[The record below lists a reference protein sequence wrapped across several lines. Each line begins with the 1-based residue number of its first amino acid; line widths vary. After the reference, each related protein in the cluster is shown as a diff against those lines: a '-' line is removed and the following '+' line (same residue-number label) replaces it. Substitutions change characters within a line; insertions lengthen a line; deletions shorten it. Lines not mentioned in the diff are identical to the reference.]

1 MGIVI
6 LIETMQYFTFAAI
19 LVAAV
24 AQEGQEGTAEIMND
38 TPLSDA
44 VNNQVSSIGSIG
56 EWTWTEPDG
65 AKTAGLYIEFNTA
78 CNGCMFANN
87 AVVQAWMESPSETSP
102 GKVDGMICTANWEK
116 SAQWSVNH
124 QVTNYKDA
132 EPLSDHT
139 KAWNYNYGYVT
150 DESSPWN
157 FWQEDDEDKEE
168 AYASAYSKNSLSRQA
183 CRAVGTLYGEKA
195 DGTYDAELGGS
206 TGSYWDWKN
215 NYSPWTFTSGFRVY
229 ASASDAEPYTWGSAG
244 ETTYTLADHG
254 FTDTTPPP
262 AEEPDSTET
271 DGSGAAALMAS
282 VTALAAVL
290 VF

>member
-1 MGIVI
+1 MGVI
-6 LIETMQYFTFAAI
+6 LFETMQYFTFAAI
-19 LVAAV
+19 LGSAV
-24 AQEGQEGTAEIMND
+24 AQTVGVVND
-38 TPLSDA
+38 TPITDA
-44 VNNQVSSIGSIG
+44 VTGQVSSTGSIG
-56 EWTWTEPDG
+56 EWTYTEEDG
-65 AKTAGLYIEFNTA
+65 ALTAGLYIEFSTA

-87 AVVQAWMESPSETSP
+87 AVVQAWMEGPSADAP

-157 FWQEDDEDKEE
+157 FWQEDSEDKEE

-183 CRAVGTLYGEKA
+183 CRAVGVLYGEKA
-195 DGTYDAELGGS
+195 DGTYDEELGGS
-206 TGSYWDWKN
+206 TGMYWDWKN
-215 NYSPWTFTSGFRVY
+215 NNSPFTFTSGFRVY
-229 ASASDAEPYTWGSAG
+229 ESASDDEPYTWGSAG

-262 AEEPDSTET
+262 AEDDTTTDPT

-282 VTALAAVL
+282 VTALAAFL